1 MSVLSEKSDVCV
13 LLLDV
18 SIFLLFYW
26 ILKLS
31 CLLFSILFD
40 ERTYAY
46 VILQYMRLFPSD
58 EIVVVVIVWL
68 SELQSVPPLQLI
80 GRIQLMASYTSHVS
94 PVLSGIRFAQSLVL
108 CVVFS
113 RSFSFGHC
121 YGFCLPL
128 WYLQTLPNPFLAIFI
143 TMFKNE

>member
-1 MSVLSEKSDVCV
+1 MCVTVRCIYFLTVLLNFEAVLSFVFNFIWWTCV
-13 LLLDV
+13 RLCDLT
-18 SIFLLFYW
+18 IHIYMRPFPFLTRSSWSWSYGCRNYNR
-26 ILKLS
+26 
-31 CLLFSILFD
+31 CLL
-40 ERTYAY
+40 
-46 VILQYMRLFPSD
+46 
-58 EIVVVVIVWL
+58 
-68 SELQSVPPLQLI
+68 PLQLLV
-80 GRIQLMASYTSHVS
+80 RIQLMASYTSHVS

>member
-1 MSVLSEKSDVCV
+1 M
-13 LLLDV
+13 
-18 SIFLLFYW
+18 Y
-26 ILKLS
+26 
-31 CLLFSILFD
+31 LFSYCFIEFWSCPVFCFQFYLMNV
-40 ERTYAY
+40 RTPMWSYNS
-46 VILQYMRLFPSD
+46 YMRLFPSD
-58 EIVVVVIVWL
+58 EIVVVVMVWL

-80 GRIQLMASYTSHVS
+80 VRIQLMACYTSHVS
-94 PVLSGIRFAQSLVL
+94 PVLSGIRFAQSLVH